1 VKWVLSL
8 SGNWKEGD
16 YKDPDHGR
24 ENAVSLF
31 LHFLKN
37 NPKVP
42 VKYDF
47 TTIGSGQTQ
56 KNWENGAFYPQAVPT
71 VLHRPSA
78 PSSTAVRVP
87 PATTLQ

>member
-1 VKWVLSL
+1 VLSL

-56 KNWENGAFYPQAVPT
+56 KN
-71 VLHRPSA
+71 
-78 PSSTAVRVP
+78 
-87 PATTLQ
+87 